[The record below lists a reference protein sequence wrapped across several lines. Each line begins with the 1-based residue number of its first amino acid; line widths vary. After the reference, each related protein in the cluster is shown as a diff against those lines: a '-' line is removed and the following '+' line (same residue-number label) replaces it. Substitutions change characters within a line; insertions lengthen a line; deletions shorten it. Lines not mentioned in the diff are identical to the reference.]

1 LATADLLPYD
11 EFLQSRS
18 YLEWARPQGLVD
30 VISAALEKSTTSAAM
45 YGVFRHER
53 RGLTDEE
60 ARRRMRLLVPDIRPA
75 VLIAKVI
82 DLKQA
87 EAAMLAQTLDGL
99 RTAMIHN
106 QWGMVNS
113 RIASM
118 ALARWRMTARALPS
132 LEMRTIPSMPA
143 SALFKAKA
151 SS

>member
-11 EFLQSRS
+11 EFLQSRF

-30 VISAALEKSTTSAAM
+30 FISAALEKSTTSAAM
-45 YGVFRHER
+45 YGVFRYER
-53 RGLTDEE
+53 HGLTDEE
-60 ARRRMRLLVPDIRPA
+60 ARRRMRLLVPDIRRA

-99 RTAMIHN
+99 RTAMMHN
-106 QWGMVNS
+106 QRGMVNS

-118 ALARWRMTARALPS
+118 ALAWWRITARASPS
-132 LEMRTIPSMPA
+132 LGMRTISSMPA